1 MLTTTALLF
10 CLFRAGAGEAPD
22 AIRPAG
28 ACEWCAE
35 EIRPKEIDFQQLDF
49 LRRFNGLAAAL
60 SDFAHTYNSR
70 GVVDVKKVK
79 AIRKALRDLE
89 KSDWFNQKDGHRES
103 R

>member
-1 MLTTTALLF
+1 MLTTTALFL
-10 CLFRAGAGEAPD
+10 CLFQAGAGD
-22 AIRPAG
+22 ASRPGG

-35 EIRPKEIDFQQLDF
+35 EVRSKEINFEQQDF

-70 GVVDVKKVK
+70 GVVDVKKVR
-79 AIRKALRDLE
+79 AIRKALRELE